1 MGIGIVN
8 PIRIAVATSVFSA
21 VLAITGLSHTAS
33 AQTQAEISAA
43 EPLAVG
49 ITNGGVAEAQVVEA
63 VRHGDILTIKMRFRP
78 LVAGKLE
85 RLYDSI
91 SKSDYENSF
100 YVLAGNKKHLLLTD
114 SNDQPLTNP
123 YLVIKTAKDS
133 PTAGSWHGRFPAPP
147 KDITEVSLTIPG
159 VETLDAIRITDR

>member
-1 MGIGIVN
+1 M
-8 PIRIAVATSVFSA
+8 AVAASA
-21 VLAITGLSHTAS
+21 LGIALTIAGFSHTAS
-33 AQTQAEISAA
+33 AQTQPEAPAA
-43 EPLAVG
+43 TPLAVG
-49 ITNGGVAEAQVVEA
+49 LTDSGSAEAQVIEA
-63 VRHGDILTIKMRFRP
+63 VRHGDILTIKLRFKP

-123 YLVIKTAKDS
+123 YLVIKTSKDS

-147 KDITEVSLTIPG
+147 KDVTEVSLTIPG